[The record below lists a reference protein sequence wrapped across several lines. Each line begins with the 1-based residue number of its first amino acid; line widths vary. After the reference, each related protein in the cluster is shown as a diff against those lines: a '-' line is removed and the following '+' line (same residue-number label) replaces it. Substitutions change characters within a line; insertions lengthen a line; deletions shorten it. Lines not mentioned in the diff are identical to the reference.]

1 MNTPEENGQVTAAKE
16 APDQEGSEKIV
27 TKMKRS
33 EKAVKHYQ
41 WFILRLLVFLFV
53 LWVLFFKIVG
63 LTHMPNGDMYPRVD
77 AGDLLLF
84 YRLDKDP
91 KAQDIIVM
99 EKSTPEDAEKQL
111 FVLRVVAVA
120 GDTVDISDGERL
132 VVNGNTLVETN
143 IFYPPPRYQN
153 YTNVPVTLGEGECFV
168 LADSRNGGADSR
180 YFGVVKKDEIE
191 GTVITVLR
199 RNNL

>member
-1 MNTPEENGQVTAAKE
+1 MTAENTAAAAAE
-16 APDQEGSEKIV
+16 ANENTEKLQKKV
-27 TKMKRS
+27 RRS
-33 EKAVKHYQ
+33 EKGVKRYQ
-41 WFILRLLVFLFV
+41 RFLLKVVLFIAV
-53 LWVLFFKIVG
+53 LWVLFFKIIG
-63 LTHMPNGDMYPRVD
+63 ITHMPNEDMYPRID
-77 AGDLLLF
+77 AGDLVLF

-143 IFYPPPRYQN
+143 IFYPTPRYQN